1 MTRRIQ
7 PSLVSAGVFL
17 LAALIETTAFGQFGP
32 TGGQSTGAQVSQV
45 PLSGRT
51 SQSGSVTTS
60 QSPIAGTTNSVNT
73 INPSIQTA
81 GPYTGSELSTPK
93 MPFSGRLSL
102 REAVARGL
110 EYNLGAVGL
119 SLAMR
124 QAHGQTLIARSALMP
139 NVSGSLSE
147 TVQQTDLRAAGFRI
161 SSPIPAFGIPSV
173 VGPFNYFDLRARL
186 TQTVADLTAWNN
198 YRSSRETLR
207 ADEFFAQD
215 SKDLVV
221 LAVGGAYLQVIAAR
235 ARVESA
241 KAQLETANALYQQ
254 TAQQRSVGLLAQIDV
269 NKSQVQML
277 TEKQRLASLQN
288 DLAKQKI
295 NLARLTGLPPND
307 HYELSDDVPF
317 AEAPVTGEEDAVA
330 QALMQRADIKA
341 AQAQI
346 RAAERTVA
354 AARAERLPSLSLSAD
369 YGVIGTNPAESHGTF
384 TVAGTLRIPIWEG
397 GRTEGDIEQA
407 NAAVAQRRAE
417 LEDIRSRVESEV
429 RNAFLDL
436 QTAVSQ
442 VEVARQNLDVTRETL
457 TLTRQRFDAGI
468 TDSVEVSQAQSSVA
482 SAELDYINSVFA
494 HNVAKLSLA
503 RAAGGSAESLQ
514 RFLKLQ

>member
-1 MTRRIQ
+1 MTRRIH
-7 PSLVSAGVFL
+7 PSLIL
-17 LAALIETTAFGQFGP
+17 LALLQTTAFGQFGP
-32 TGGQSTGAQVSQV
+32 SAGQSTGAQANQV

-51 SQSGSVTTS
+51 GQSGSVTTS
-60 QSPIAGTTNSVNT
+60 QSPIAGTTTSVNT
-73 INPSIQTA
+73 INPNIQTS
-81 GPYTGSELSTPK
+81 GPYTGSELSTSK
-93 MPFSGRLSL
+93 RPFSGKLSL

-124 QAHGQTLIARSALMP
+124 QAHGQTLVARSALMP

-147 TVQQTDLRAAGFRI
+147 TLQQTNLRAAGLRI
-161 SSPIPAFGIPSV
+161 SSPFPGVGIPSI

-198 YRSSRETLR
+198 YRSARETLS
-207 ADEFFAQD
+207 ADQFFAQD

-221 LAVGGAYLQVIAAR
+221 LAVGGSYLQVIAAR

-269 NKSQVQML
+269 NKSEVQML

-307 HYELSDDVPF
+307 RYELSDDVPF

-330 QALMQRADIKA
+330 QALMQRPDIKA

-354 AARAERLPSLSLSAD
+354 AARAERLPSLSLNAD

-384 TVAGTLRIPIWEG
+384 TLAGTLRIPIWEG

-417 LEDIRSRVESEV
+417 LEDLRSRVESEV

-436 QTAVSQ
+436 QTAISQ

-503 RAAGGSAESLQ
+503 RAAGGSAESLE